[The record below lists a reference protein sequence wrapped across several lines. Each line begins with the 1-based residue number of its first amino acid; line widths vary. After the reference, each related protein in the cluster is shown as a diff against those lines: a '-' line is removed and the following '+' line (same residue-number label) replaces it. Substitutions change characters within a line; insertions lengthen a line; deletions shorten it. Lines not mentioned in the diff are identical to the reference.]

1 MFSFY
6 KNRYKFLAVSLLLIL
21 AGIASILFKGLNL
34 DIQFRGGSILNYSYT
49 GEIDT
54 QEAENLIREAIDAT
68 VTVQTTQDLAGE
80 KKSLVVSVAGD
91 KALSVESQTKLRE
104 TLEAAF
110 PDQEVTVGDAQ
121 VVDPFIGA
129 EMLRNG
135 LLAILIASV
144 LIVAYVWIRFRTIS
158 GPSAGV
164 FALLAL
170 LHDVLIAFFT
180 FVLLGFPLNESV
192 VAVVLSILGWSVN
205 DTIVIYDRIRENAN
219 LHRGNQSLPELVDRS
234 IRQSLTRSINTS
246 VAAFAAVMVAYVFA
260 TLYNIESIREFALPM
275 AVGILA
281 GSYST
286 IFLATPFWAQW
297 KTRGGRSGYE
307 S

>member
-6 KNRYKFLAVSLLLIL
+6 KNRYKFLIGSTVVLL
-21 AGIASILFKGLNL
+21 AGLIIMLVHGLNL
-34 DIQFRGGSILNYSYT
+34 DIQFKGGSILNYSYS

-54 QEAENLIREAIDAT
+54 QAAEDVISGAINGN
-68 VTVQTTQDLAGE
+68 VSVQTTKDLAGE
-80 KKSLVVSVAGD
+80 KQALVVSVAGD
-91 KALSVESQTKLRE
+91 KALSVDEQTAMRE
-104 TLEAAF
+104 ALEKAF
-110 PDQEVTVGDAQ
+110 PENTIEVGDIQ
-121 VVDPFIGA
+121 IVDPYIGK
-129 EMLRNG
+129 ELLRNG

-170 LHDVLIAFFT
+170 LHDVLIAFFA
-180 FVLLGFPLNESV
+180 FVIFGFPLNETV

-219 LHRGNQSLPELVDRS
+219 LHRNGQSLPDLVDRS
-234 IRQSLTRSINTS
+234 IHQSLTRSINTS
-246 VAAFAAVMVAYVFA
+246 MAAFIAEMIAYVFA
-260 TLYNIESIREFALPM
+260 SIYNIESIREFALPM
-275 AVGILA
+275 AIGIIA

-286 IFLATPFWAQW
+286 IFLATPFWAMW
-297 KTRGGRSGYE
+297 KTRQGRSGYE
-307 S
+307 N